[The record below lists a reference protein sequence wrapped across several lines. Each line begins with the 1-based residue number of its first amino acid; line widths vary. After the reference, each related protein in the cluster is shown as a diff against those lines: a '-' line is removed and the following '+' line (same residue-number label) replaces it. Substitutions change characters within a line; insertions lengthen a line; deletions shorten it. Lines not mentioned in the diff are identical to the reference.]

1 MVYNI
6 KKFLVFLIMVVLLT
20 NFLVMLWNKF
30 QNVQWKYK
38 PMIIYWPQ
46 PDKNLECY
54 IYTDNDALMSV
65 EDVSFMPK
73 LKSIFF
79 HETSCRGGV
88 DSRQACAVESA
99 ARANPD
105 WEVYLLFNAP
115 VSDAMLKKSC
125 LVKLLQ
131 YSNVRLARIHAAS
144 FSKGSAVQQIVRS
157 KLLHS
162 RHPVTHSADIMRML
176 TLHRW
181 GGVYL
186 DLDMLVVKSFDS
198 LPQNWIAKSSPFDLA
213 TGAMRLSKDEVG
225 QNWTEEIIHE
235 ILSTYDNTQWSGYG
249 ARATERVL
257 RRRCPELHN
266 ATSGDC
272 QGLSIYSSE
281 LFYPIGFSEAH
292 LLVRGGPLKKINV
305 EPYTYHIWNLVTKMF
320 TIRPNSAYVQLAS
333 KLCPLIY
340 GAYGDAFGV

>member
-1 MVYNI
+1 
-6 KKFLVFLIMVVLLT
+6 MVVLLT
-20 NFLVMLWNKF
+20 NFLVMLWNTF

-54 IYTDNDALMSV
+54 SYTDNDALMSV

-144 FSKGSAVQQIVRS
+144 VSKESAVQQIVRS

-225 QNWTEEIIHE
+225 QNWTEEII
-235 ILSTYDNTQWSGYG
+235 Q
-249 ARATERVL
+249 
-257 RRRCPELHN
+257 
-266 ATSGDC
+266 
-272 QGLSIYSSE
+272 
-281 LFYPIGFSEAH
+281 
-292 LLVRGGPLKKINV
+292 
-305 EPYTYHIWNLVTKMF
+305 
-320 TIRPNSAYVQLAS
+320 
-333 KLCPLIY
+333 
-340 GAYGDAFGV
+340 

>member
-1 MVYNI
+1 MLQYN
-6 KKFLVFLIMVVLLT
+6 
-20 NFLVMLWNKF
+20 
-30 QNVQWKYK
+30 QNVRFQFCFHQQCVASHTKGLPIFQGNNDMPSGLLPSSRAK
-38 PMIIYWPQ
+38 PFGSKTAGTPTATRARRII
-46 PDKNLECY
+46 
-54 IYTDNDALMSV
+54 
-65 EDVSFMPK
+65 
-73 LKSIFF
+73 
-79 HETSCRGGV
+79 
-88 DSRQACAVESA
+88 
-99 ARANPD
+99 
-105 WEVYLLFNAP
+105 
-115 VSDAMLKKSC
+115 
-125 LVKLLQ
+125 
-131 YSNVRLARIHAAS
+131 
-144 FSKGSAVQQIVRS
+144 
-157 KLLHS
+157 
-162 RHPVTHSADIMRML
+162 
-176 TLHRW
+176 
-181 GGVYL
+181 
-186 DLDMLVVKSFDS
+186 
-198 LPQNWIAKSSPFDLA
+198 
-213 TGAMRLSKDEVG
+213 
-225 QNWTEEIIHE
+225 E